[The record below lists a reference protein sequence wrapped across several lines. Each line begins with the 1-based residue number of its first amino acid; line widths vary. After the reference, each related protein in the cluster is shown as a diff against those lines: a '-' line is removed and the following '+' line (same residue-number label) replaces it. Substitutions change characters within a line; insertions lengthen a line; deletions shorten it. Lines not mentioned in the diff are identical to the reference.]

1 MIVKSNARGAR
12 HARRSWTRPAVN
24 RIAGSVRRGDVS
36 GTRSDGE
43 LLRAIAADRDRRAFE
58 ELYRRYAP
66 WLTARLRGRCAD
78 PAMVDDVV
86 QETFLA
92 VWRGKA
98 HYREQA
104 AAADAA
110 GWLWRIGSRRLI
122 DALRGDGA
130 RGRLRQALT
139 RLRHRDEASAEER
152 VLTGVEHGDLAGAL
166 TRLSPELRAVLQAT
180 VIDGLTTRE
189 AAVLLGIPPGTVK
202 TRAMR
207 ARKQLREALA

>member
-1 MIVKSNARGAR
+1 M
-12 HARRSWTRPAVN
+12 
-24 RIAGSVRRGDVS
+24 S

-43 LLRAIAADRDRRAFE
+43 LLRAIAADSDRRAFE

-78 PAMVDDVV
+78 PAVVEDVV

-92 VWRGKA
+92 VWRGTA
-98 HYREQA
+98 RYHEEG
-104 AAADAA
+104 DAA
-110 GWLWRIGSRRLI
+110 GWLWRIGSRRLV

-130 RGRLRQALT
+130 RGRLRQALA

-152 VLTGVEHGDLAGAL
+152 VLAGVEHGDLAGAL
-166 TRLSPELRAVLQAT
+166 VRLSPELRAVLQAT

-207 ARKQLREALA
+207 ARKQLREELA

>member
-1 MIVKSNARGAR
+1 M
-12 HARRSWTRPAVN
+12 
-24 RIAGSVRRGDVS
+24 S

-43 LLRAIAADRDRRAFE
+43 LLRAIAADSDRRAFE

-78 PAMVDDVV
+78 PAVVDDVV

-92 VWRGKA
+92 VWRGTA
-98 HYREQA
+98 RYHAEG
-104 AAADAA
+104 DAA
-110 GWLWRIGSRRLI
+110 GWLWRIGSRRLV

-130 RGRLRQALT
+130 RGRLRQALA

-152 VLTGVEHGDLAGAL
+152 VLAGVEHGDLAGAL
-166 TRLSPELRAVLQAT
+166 VRLSPELRAVLQAT

-207 ARKQLREALA
+207 ARRQLREELA

>member
-1 MIVKSNARGAR
+1 M
-12 HARRSWTRPAVN
+12 
-24 RIAGSVRRGDVS
+24 S

-43 LLRAIAADRDRRAFE
+43 LLRAVAADADRRAFE

-78 PAMVDDVV
+78 PAVVDDVV

-92 VWRGKA
+92 VWRGTA
-98 HYREQA
+98 RYRETETTENT
-104 AAADAA
+104 DAA
-110 GWLWRIGSRRLI
+110 GWLWRIGSRRLV

-130 RGRLRQALT
+130 RGRLRQALA
-139 RLRHRDEASAEER
+139 RLRHRDEVSAEER
-152 VLTGVEHGDLAGAL
+152 VLAGVEHGDLAGAL
-166 TRLSPELRAVLQAT
+166 VRLSPELRAVLQAT

-207 ARKQLREALA
+207 ARTRLREELA

>member
-1 MIVKSNARGAR
+1 MSE
-12 HARRSWTRPAVN
+12 
-24 RIAGSVRRGDVS
+24 
-36 GTRSDGE
+36 TRSDGE
-43 LLRAIAADRDRRAFE
+43 LLRAIAADGDRRAFE

-66 WLTARLRGRCAD
+66 WLTARLRSRCAD
-78 PAMVDDVV
+78 AGVVDDVV

-92 VWRGKA
+92 IWRGKA
-98 HYREQA
+98 RYREEGS
-104 AAADAA
+104 ADAA

-130 RGRLRQALT
+130 RGRLRQALA

-152 VLTGVEHGDLAGAL
+152 VLAGVEHGDLAGAL
-166 TRLSPELRAVLQAT
+166 VRLSPELRAVLQAT
-180 VIDGLTTRE
+180 VVDGLTTRE

>member
-1 MIVKSNARGAR
+1 MSE
-12 HARRSWTRPAVN
+12 
-24 RIAGSVRRGDVS
+24 
-36 GTRSDGE
+36 TRSDGD
-43 LLRAIAADRDRRAFE
+43 LLRAVAADGDRRAFE

-78 PAMVDDVV
+78 AGVVGDVV

-92 VWRGKA
+92 IWRGKA
-98 HYREQA
+98 HYREEG
-104 AAADAA
+104 DVA

-152 VLTGVEHGDLAGAL
+152 VLAGVEHGDLAGAL
-166 TRLSPELRAVLQAT
+166 VRLSPELRAVLQAT

-207 ARKQLREALA
+207 ARMQLREALA

>member
-1 MIVKSNARGAR
+1 MRE
-12 HARRSWTRPAVN
+12 
-24 RIAGSVRRGDVS
+24 
-36 GTRSDGE
+36 TRSDGE
-43 LLRAIAADRDRRAFE
+43 LLRVIAADGDRRAFE

-66 WLTARLRGRCAD
+66 WLAARLRGRCSDAGI
-78 PAMVDDVV
+78 VDDVV

-92 VWRGKA
+92 VWRGNA
-98 HYREQA
+98 RYREEG
-104 AAADAA
+104 DVA

-122 DALRGDGA
+122 DALRSDGA
-130 RGRLRQALT
+130 RGRMRQAFA

-152 VLTGVEHGDLAGAL
+152 VLAGVEHGDLAGAL
-166 TRLSPELRAVLQAT
+166 VRLSPELRAVLQAT

-202 TRAMR
+202 TRALR

>member
-1 MIVKSNARGAR
+1 MSE
-12 HARRSWTRPAVN
+12 
-24 RIAGSVRRGDVS
+24 
-36 GTRSDGE
+36 TRSDGE
-43 LLRAIAADRDRRAFE
+43 LLRAVAADADRRAFE

-66 WLTARLRGRCAD
+66 WLRARLRGRCAD
-78 PAMVDDVV
+78 VGVVDDVV

-98 HYREQA
+98 RYREEG
-104 AAADAA
+104 DVA
-110 GWLWRIGSRRLI
+110 GWLWRIGSRRLV

-130 RGRLRQALT
+130 RGRLRQALA
-139 RLRHRDEASAEER
+139 RLRHRDEVSAEER
-152 VLTGVEHGDLAGAL
+152 VLAGVEHGDLAGAL
-166 TRLSPELRAVLQAT
+166 VRLSPELRAVLQAT
-180 VIDGLTTRE
+180 VIDGLSTRE

>member
-1 MIVKSNARGAR
+1 MRE
-12 HARRSWTRPAVN
+12 
-24 RIAGSVRRGDVS
+24 
-36 GTRSDGE
+36 TRSDGE
-43 LLRAIAADRDRRAFE
+43 LLRAAADGDRRAFE

-78 PAMVDDVV
+78 PGVVDDVV

-92 VWRGKA
+92 VWRGTA
-98 HYREQA
+98 RHHE
-104 AAADAA
+104 DGDVA
-110 GWLWRIGSRRLI
+110 GWLWRVGARRLV

-130 RGRLRQALT
+130 RGRLRQTLA
-139 RLRHRDEASAEER
+139 RLRHRHEASAEER
-152 VLTGVEHGDLAGAL
+152 VLAGVEHGDLAGAL

-202 TRAMR
+202 TRALR
-207 ARKQLREALA
+207 ARKRLREELA